1 MSMGRCSG
9 RNRDK
14 KQKGTKIMKTRKEYF
29 YGTFEQVVGY
39 TYKNN
44 LKVYK
49 KEIKDKQKEIKNLRN
64 KIKQMER
71 N

>member
-1 MSMGRCSG
+1 
-9 RNRDK
+9 
-14 KQKGTKIMKTRKEYF
+14 MKTRKEYF

-49 KEIKDKQKEIKNLRN
+49 KEIKDKQKEIKDLRN

>member
-1 MSMGRCSG
+1 
-9 RNRDK
+9 
-14 KQKGTKIMKTRKEYF
+14 MKTKKEYF
-29 YGTFEQVVGY
+29 YGTFEQIIGY

-49 KEIKDKQKEIKNLRN
+49 KEIKEKQKEIKDLKN
-64 KIKQMER
+64 KIKQIER